1 MGHCKCILYVYP
13 IYLCTSIYDTMC
25 TCVSV
30 GVPPL
35 AVYKHGPGQSLSNG
49 TLSLCP
55 MGNTYTNH
63 RPRRPDRETAH
74 RGHSAS
80 PPIQS
85 NNNSNNN
92 NIRRTRT
99 AVVKKSASTPTDA
112 PTDARDSLFQG
123 CGNVFMGGSV
133 CDSSECRNSNLPA
146 AKGLLTPVH
155 HGVT

>member
-99 AVVKKSASTPTDA
+99 AVAKSQPARRPTRRPTQEIHCFRAGAMYSWEGVSATA
-112 PTDARDSLFQG
+112 PSVATATFPLPK
-123 CGNVFMGGSV
+123 VF
-133 CDSSECRNSNLPA
+133 
-146 AKGLLTPVH
+146 
-155 HGVT
+155 